1 MGKGE
6 TMILPI
12 LAPLLATLAANGLGL
27 LGDAITKKGTQYVE
41 DKLGIDLTQEA
52 TPETVNNWRMAVM
65 QNETEVL
72 RMAYGDVANARQR
85 EIDVSASE
93 SAPILNKIV
102 TPVLALGITTL
113 SFVLFAIL
121 IFVDVEANS
130 KDILIY
136 ILGVLS
142 AAVTQI
148 LSYYFGSSMGSK
160 EKSEELS
167 HLKDVR

>member
-1 MGKGE
+1 
-6 TMILPI
+6 MILPL

-27 LGDAITKKGTQYVE
+27 LGDAITKKGTQFVE
-41 DKLGIDLTQEA
+41 DKLGIDLTQEP

-72 RMAYGDVANARQR
+72 RMAYGDLASARQR
-85 EIDVSASE
+85 EADVSASA
-93 SAPILNKIV
+93 SAPLINKIV
-102 TPVLALGITTL
+102 TPVLALGIVAL
-113 SFVLFAIL
+113 SFVLFSVL
-121 IFVDVEANS
+121 IFVDVEVNS

-160 EKSEELS
+160 EKSDELS
-167 HLKDVR
+167 HLKDKR